1 MTKRHECQEL
11 AVTCRGNLC
20 IRGTNQSHVSYFE
33 RTNYISTVSITR
45 DNGPIIPRG
54 CEQKVQPLF
63 SKEMPRKLG
72 PERAHFEGPI
82 QETNASGTSK
92 YYWRCNYCTY
102 QLGGQ
107 VFQNRKARI
116 HLSGDLK
123 LRNGIV
129 AKVCDKAPEE
139 IKQKFAEL
147 VTAKRY
153 YAMYEPTV
161 RVDIYSMHLFIFMF
175 FQNFYGR
182 TTAKTQAKTTVI
194 ISYT

>member
-1 MTKRHECQEL
+1 
-11 AVTCRGNLC
+11 
-20 IRGTNQSHVSYFE
+20 
-33 RTNYISTVSITR
+33 
-45 DNGPIIPRG
+45 
-54 CEQKVQPLF
+54 
-63 SKEMPRKLG
+63 MPRKLG

-102 QLGGQ
+102 QVGGK

-116 HLSGDLK
+116 HLLGDLK
-123 LRNGIV
+123 LRNDIV

-153 YAMYEPTV
+153 YAMNLLL
-161 RVDIYSMHLFIFMF
+161 RLIFIQCIYLFLCFL
-175 FQNFYGR
+175 QNFHVR
-182 TTAKTQAKTTVI
+182 ANNVKNASESN
-194 ISYT
+194 SYYLLHVMPNSPSYRLVLV